1 VAQIAII
8 GEAWGEQEERVR
20 KPFVGPAGWLLDKM
34 LQEARIRRNEC
45 YLTNVFNLRPR
56 PTNDISNLCG
66 PEQTGG
72 FPRLCPAGYLKPEY
86 HSEVARLL
94 QELRDLKPN
103 LAVLLGGTATW
114 ALLGHHRITSVRG
127 AVCLSPII
135 HNLKC
140 LPAYHPAAI
149 LRNYS
154 LRPVTVLDLKKAR
167 YEAAF
172 PELRRPQRTIYIEPS
187 LRDLE
192 WYHEQHL
199 KPARQIT
206 FDIETSGQQITC
218 IGFAPD
224 HQSALVIPFTDTRTA
239 TGSYWSSPSDEIRAW
254 NYVRDVLNSDQ
265 PKSAQNGL
273 YDLSF
278 LWRSYGIAVTNY
290 QHDTMLLHHALQPE
304 SEKSLGF
311 LGSLYTNEASWKLMR
326 QRGKTTI
333 KRDE

>member
-1 VAQIAII
+1 MEICII
-8 GEAWGEQEERVR
+8 GESWGEHEERAR

-34 LQEARIRRNEC
+34 LREAGINRNAC
-45 YLTNVFNLRPR
+45 YITNVFNLRPR
-56 PTNDISNLCG
+56 PTNDIANLCS
-66 PEQTGG
+66 PDRTGG
-72 FPRLCPAGYLKPEY
+72 FPRLCPAGYLRPEY

-103 LAVLLGGTATW
+103 LAVLLGATACW
-114 ALLGHHRITSVRG
+114 ALLGHNQISRVRG
-127 AVCLSPII
+127 TACLSPIL
-135 HNLKC
+135 HSLKC

-154 LRPVTVLDLKKAR
+154 LRPITTLDLKKAR
-167 YEAAF
+167 HEATF

-192 WYHEQHL
+192 WYHEQHI
-199 KPARQIT
+199 KSAKQIT

-224 HQSALVIPFTDTRTA
+224 HQSAIVIPFTDSRA
-239 TGSYWSSPSDEIRAW
+239 ASGSYWPTAADEIRAW
-254 NYVRDVLNSDQ
+254 DYVRDVLNNDR

-278 LWRSYGIAVTNY
+278 LWRSYGIAVNNY